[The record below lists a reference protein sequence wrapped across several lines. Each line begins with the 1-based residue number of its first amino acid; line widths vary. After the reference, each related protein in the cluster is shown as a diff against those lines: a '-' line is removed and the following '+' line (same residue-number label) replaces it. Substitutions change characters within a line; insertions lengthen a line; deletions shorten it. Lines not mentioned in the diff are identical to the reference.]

1 MPGRVGTSNAR
12 LKGCLYPAGYRY
24 SRRALNK
31 EGIGMGRIG
40 PGGWRRGQQE
50 PMSEFG
56 GWATDLSLSS
66 SIPSGPSWCGEMRYG
81 P

>member
-40 PGGWRRGQQE
+40 PWWLE
-50 PMSEFG
+50 E
-56 GWATDLSLSS
+56 
-66 SIPSGPSWCGEMRYG
+66 GPAGAHE
-81 P
+81 